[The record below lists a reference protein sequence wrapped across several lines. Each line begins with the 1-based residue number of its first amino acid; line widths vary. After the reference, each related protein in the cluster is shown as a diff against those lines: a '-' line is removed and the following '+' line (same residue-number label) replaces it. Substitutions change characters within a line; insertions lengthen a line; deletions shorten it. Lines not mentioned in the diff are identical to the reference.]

1 MNINPELVSYV
12 FENHFNI
19 LECLGGGASD
29 DALGSLSY
37 VKCADIEGGQ

>member
-12 FENHFNI
+12 FANHFNI
-19 LECLGGGASD
+19 LECIADEASD
-29 DALGSLSY
+29 DALGSLAY